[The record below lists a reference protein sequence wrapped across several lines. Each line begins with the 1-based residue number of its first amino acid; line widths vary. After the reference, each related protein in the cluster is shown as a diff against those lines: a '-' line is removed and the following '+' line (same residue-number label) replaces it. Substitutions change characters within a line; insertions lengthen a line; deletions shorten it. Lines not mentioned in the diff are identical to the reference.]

1 MKINFNG
8 FLKIAVE
15 SFPNEACG
23 MLYTKKLYSNKEEWF
38 VFNCK
43 NISKTPTKEWIPD
56 TKELAKIKKRADK
69 LQLIKIGN
77 IHTHPYDGDDLIANF
92 NCFVKPSEK
101 DLYYANKFR
110 DLVRII
116 LLISKDRGIMAQFIH
131 DKFGNKIDIY
141 LESKEK
147 NEAHKMQRL

>member
-23 MLYTKKLYSNKEEWF
+23 MLYSKNPYSDEEEWF

-43 NISKTPTKEWIPD
+43 NISKTPKNEWIPD
-56 TKELAKIKKRADK
+56 KKELAKIKRQADK
-69 LQLIKIGN
+69 LKLIKIGN
-77 IHTHPYDGDDLIANF
+77 IHTHPYYGNDKLEDLDYY
-92 NCFVKPSEK
+92 VQPSKK

-116 LLISKDRGIMAQFIH
+116 LLVKKDGGIMAQFIH
-131 DKFGNKIDIY
+131 DKFGNKINID
-141 LESKEK
+141 LESKEEK
-147 NEAHKMQRL
+147 

>member
-1 MKINFNG
+1 MDKMKINFNG

-23 MLYTKKLYSNKEEWF
+23 MLYSKNLYSDKEEWF

-43 NISKTPTKEWIPD
+43 NISKTPKDKWIPD
-56 TKELAKIKKRADK
+56 KKELAKIKRQADK

-77 IHTHPYDGDDLIANF
+77 IHTHPYYGDNKLENLDYY
-92 NCFVKPSEK
+92 VQPSKE

-110 DLVRII
+110 DLARII

-131 DKFGNKIDIY
+131 DKFGNKIDIH
-141 LESKEK
+141 LVSEEK
-147 NEAHKMQRL
+147 